1 MTIFD
6 LLNHKFIYYN
16 FSKVFAQQI
25 EEFKISSNN
34 YDRELSTITNQ
45 CRKYQN
51 EIDASKEQLERS
63 NEHISEY
70 KRKLSKSDSEL
81 KMWRTKYETEASQK
95 IDELE
100 EENMNLKS
108 RFDHNES
115 ITEDLQN
122 KISILK
128 KQKGKLAS
136 ELTDLKQEKEVQM
149 KNVEEKVRK
158 LKEMIVKNE
167 QCKKQMSDLNE
178 DLEIIKRENIQQGS
192 EKIQYKRENENM
204 LHQIE
209 LFKNEISTLQS
220 NLMKHNDEIHLMDAK
235 VLELD
240 AIKKKLEAEKDDL
253 TATVDDL
260 EFSLNKV
267 NSRYNLLQK
276 ELEKAKSEFEKMME
290 EKDTDSKNAIQKIQ
304 YLLETE
310 KSKLESEQKIN
321 SELKR

>member
-1 MTIFD
+1 
-6 LLNHKFIYYN
+6 
-16 FSKVFAQQI
+16 
-25 EEFKISSNN
+25 
-34 YDRELSTITNQ
+34 
-45 CRKYQN
+45 
-51 EIDASKEQLERS
+51 
-63 NEHISEY
+63 
-70 KRKLSKSDSEL
+70 
-81 KMWRTKYETEASQK
+81 
-95 IDELE
+95 
-100 EENMNLKS
+100 
-108 RFDHNES
+108 
-115 ITEDLQN
+115 
-122 KISILK
+122 
-128 KQKGKLAS
+128 
-136 ELTDLKQEKEVQM
+136 
-149 KNVEEKVRK
+149 
-158 LKEMIVKNE
+158 
-167 QCKKQMSDLNE
+167 
-178 DLEIIKRENIQQGS
+178 
-192 EKIQYKRENENM
+192 M

-290 EKDTDSKNAIQKIQ
+290 EKDIDSKNAIQKIQ